1 MMDLGIVGAGYVGLT
16 TAACFAHLGHE
27 VTCADADAALVA
39 KLSSGAVH
47 LAEPDLDRLVAD
59 ALAAGR
65 LRFVADAADAA
76 DADVVFV
83 CVGTPS
89 DGDGSADLS
98 AVDAVVERLAPVL
111 RRGAVV
117 VNKSTVP
124 VGTTRRVRDRL
135 ADRSDVAVV
144 SNPEFLSEGHAVRS
158 FLEPSRVVVGGEE
171 PEAITR
177 VADLYREVGAPILR
191 TDAASA
197 ELIKYAANSFLATKI
212 SFVNAIANLCE
223 MVGADV
229 RDVSLGMGHDPRIGF
244 PYLDPGPGFGGSCL
258 PKDVRAL
265 VHSSEQAGYDFALL
279 QGVLEINDEQRDR
292 VVSKVRDLAGG
303 SLDGITVGV
312 LGLAFKADT
321 DDVRDSPAVAIV
333 ERLVEQGAVVQAF
346 DPAVRS
352 VNVPVTMGHDG
363 YDAAR
368 GARVVVV
375 LTEWSDFRS
384 LDFER
389 LAAEM
394 ERPAMVDARNL
405 FNPEALRRHGFEYV
419 GIGR

>member
-1 MMDLGIVGAGYVGLT
+1 MDLGIIGAGYVGLT

-27 VTCADADAALVA
+27 VTCADANPALVA
-39 KLSSGAVH
+39 KLSAGDLH

-59 ALAAGR
+59 GLAAGR

-89 DGDGSADLS
+89 DDDGSADLS
-98 AVDAVVERLAPVL
+98 AVVAVVERLAPVL
-111 RRGAVV
+111 RRNAVV

-124 VGTTRRVRDRL
+124 VGTTRRVRELLVERP
-135 ADRSDVAVV
+135 DVAVV

-158 FLEPSRVVVGGEE
+158 FLDPSRVVVGGDDAA
-171 PEAITR
+171 AITR
-177 VADLYREVGAPILR
+177 VADLYKEVGAPTLR
-191 TDAASA
+191 TDSASA
-197 ELIKYAANSFLATKI
+197 ELIKYAANAFLATKI

-244 PYLDPGPGFGGSCL
+244 QYLEPGPGFGGSCL

-279 QGVLEINDEQRDR
+279 QGVIEVNDEQRDR
-292 VVSKVRDLAGG
+292 VVAKVRDLAGG
-303 SLDGITVGV
+303 TLDGVTVGV

-321 DDVRDSPAVAIV
+321 DDVRDSPALAIV
-333 ERLVEQGAVVQAF
+333 ERLVEEGAVVQAF
-346 DPAVRS
+346 DPAIRS
-352 VNVPVTMGHDG
+352 VDVAVTMGRDG
-363 YDAAR
+363 YEAAR

-375 LTEWSDFRS
+375 LTEWTEFRS

-394 ERPAMVDARNL
+394 ERPAIVDARNL
-405 FNPEALRRHGFEYV
+405 FNPNVLRHHGFEYT